1 MRFLRPGMHGVMS
14 SLDRAW
20 RNQSRLDSLV
30 GDQGFG
36 VRQRGQDGRAAAIIA
51 DPLPGRLLRSNR
63 REGIIT
69 VSGAVLSAARVA
81 HIRSNTPIRLHLMN
95 RL

>member
-1 MRFLRPGMHGVMS
+1 MHGEIFS
-14 SLDRAW
+14 SDRAW
-20 RNQSRLDSLV
+20 RNRSRLDALV

-36 VRQRGQDGRAAAIIA
+36 VRQRGQDGRGAAIVA
-51 DPLPGRLLRSNR
+51 DPLPGGLLRSNR

-69 VSGAVLSAARVA
+69 VLDAVRSVTSVA
-81 HIRSNTPIRLHLMN
+81 NIRSNTPIRLQLMN